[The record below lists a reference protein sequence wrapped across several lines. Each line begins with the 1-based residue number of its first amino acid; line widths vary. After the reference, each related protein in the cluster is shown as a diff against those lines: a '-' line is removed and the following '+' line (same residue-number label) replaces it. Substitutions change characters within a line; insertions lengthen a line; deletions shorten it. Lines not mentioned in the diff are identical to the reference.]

1 MMSAYEKDF
10 FKKNDQKNRSED
22 GIIDFTQNTL
32 KKVSFERSKKIL
44 TESGLNPTDDEVRSI
59 VDFAHHLADLIIKNY
74 ILK

>member
-1 MMSAYEKDF
+1 M
-10 FKKNDQKNRSED
+10 KKISSQKSDRKNESQDR
-22 GIIDFTQNTL
+22 IIDFSHNTL

-59 VDFAHHLADLIIKNY
+59 MDFAHQLADLIIKNY